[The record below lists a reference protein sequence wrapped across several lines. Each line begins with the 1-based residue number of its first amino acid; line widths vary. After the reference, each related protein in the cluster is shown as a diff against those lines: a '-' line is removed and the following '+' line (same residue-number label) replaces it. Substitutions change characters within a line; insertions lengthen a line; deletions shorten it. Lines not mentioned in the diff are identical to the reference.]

1 MAPEGRLALPSTWFT
16 WHDHLVKPGMRVL
29 DLACGDGRHSLAA
42 AARGAAVTAWDRDAA
57 SLATGRAQAAARDLD
72 VDWQQVDL
80 EADWPAV
87 PPFDAVLVFNYLDRE
102 RMPLVRGLLAPGGTL
117 IMETYLA
124 TQRELGWGPTRDE
137 HLLARGE
144 LARLIVPLEVL
155 HGREVLEPVDVERWR
170 AVASVVARRR
180 PDEP

>member
-1 MAPEGRLALPSTWFT
+1 MAPEGRLVLPSTWFT
-16 WHDHLVKPGMRVL
+16 WHAHLVTPGMRVL
-29 DLACGDGRHSLAA
+29 DLACGDGRHGLAA
-42 AARGAAVTAWDRDAA
+42 AARGADVTAWDRDGAA
-57 SLATGRAQAAARDLD
+57 LEVGRATAAARGLRI
-72 VDWQQVDL
+72 DWQRVDL
-80 EADWPAV
+80 EADWPPG

-102 RMPLVRGLLAPGGTL
+102 RMPRVLSLLAPRGTL
-117 IMETYLA
+117 LMETFLT
-124 TQRELGWGPTRDE
+124 TQRDLGWGPTRDE

-144 LARLIVPLEVL
+144 LARLIAPLEVL